1 MPVTVTGKLMRREL
15 KQIAASLGRGS
26 SIVTREAWHRWGDD
40 DERGA
45 LNHIGA
51 AQVRDAATL
60 VRSGEVLELAQPLSP
75 RTPVPQH
82 RAGVQ
87 HFMGRDGGDYAAGAR
102 RPGGF
107 QFAEDTVVLPLHIGT
122 HIDAL
127 CHAWYDDALY
137 NGFPGSGTRSTSGA
151 TRCGIDKMGPIV
163 GRGVLLDVAGV
174 LAGRCRMAPRSVAP
188 ICERAAAQAEV
199 AVGKGDIVLIR
210 TGWAEQ
216 PGPRGRLSRSTAN
229 PASMSRPRCGLP
241 NARSPCWALTIL
253 RSRSIPFPQGTV
265 FPVHQRLIRDFGIPL
280 LEGLVLHELAATGRR
295 EFLFAASPLPVVGGT
310 GSPISPIAIL

>member
-1 MPVTVTGKLMRREL
+1 MTK
-15 KQIAASLGRGS
+15 
-26 SIVTREAWHRWGDD
+26 EAWNRWGEA

-51 AQVRDAATL
+51 DQVRQAAVL
-60 VRSGEVLELAQPLSP
+60 IRSGQVLSLAQTLSS
-75 RTPVPQH
+75 RTPVPKH

-127 CHAWYDDALY
+127 CHAWYDDTLY
-137 NGFPGSGTRSTSGA
+137 NGFPGAGTRSTSGA
-151 TRCGIDKMGPIV
+151 NRCGIDKMGPIV
-163 GRGVLLDVAGV
+163 GRGLLLDVAAVAGGPLHDGV
-174 LAGRCRMAPRSVAP
+174 AITPDDLQ
-188 ICERAAAQAEV
+188 RAADRAGAEPR
-199 AVGKGDIVLIR
+199 AGDIVLIR
-210 TGWAEQ
+210 TGWGEHQAQSPDISFETEPGLNLEAGLWLAERDVAVV
-216 PGPRGRLSRSTAN
+216 GADNYAVEVL
-229 PASMSRPRCGLP
+229 
-241 NARSPCWALTIL
+241 
-253 RSRSIPFPQGTV
+253 PFPAGTV

-280 LEGLVLHELAATGRR
+280 LEGLNLHALSAIGRGT
-295 EFLFAASPLPVVGGT
+295 FLFAASPLPVVGGT

>member
-1 MPVTVTGKLMRREL
+1 VTH
-15 KQIAASLGRGS
+15 
-26 SIVTREAWHRWGDD
+26 EAWHRWGDD

-51 AQVRDAATL
+51 AQVRYAATL
-60 VRSGEVLELAQPLSP
+60 VRSGDVLSLAQPLSA

-107 QFAEDTVVLPLHIGT
+107 QFAEDTVILPMHIGT

-127 CHAWYDDALY
+127 CHAWYDDTLY

-151 TRCGIDKMGPIV
+151 TRCGTDKMGPIV
-163 GRGVLLDVAGV
+163 GRGVLLDIAGLLGNPLPDGV
-174 LAGRCRMAPRSVAP
+174 TIGQADLEC
-188 ICERAAAQAEV
+188 AASHARV
-199 AVGKGDIVLIR
+199 AVGKGDVVLIR
-210 TGWAEQ
+210 TGWAESQ
-216 PGPRGRLSRSTAN
+216 GRAAVVSFDGEPGLDVGA
-229 PASMSRPRCGLP
+229 
-241 NARSPCWALTIL
+241 ALWLAEREIAVL
-253 RSRSIPFPQGTV
+253 GADNFAIEVIPFAQGTV
-265 FPVHQRLIRDFGIPL
+265 FPVHQRLIRDYGIPL

>member
-1 MPVTVTGKLMRREL
+1 M
-15 KQIAASLGRGS
+15 
-26 SIVTREAWHRWGDD
+26 TREAWHRWGDD

-51 AQVRDAATL
+51 AQVRAAAAL
-60 VRSGEVLELAQPLSP
+60 VRSGQVLTLAQPLSP

-137 NGFPGSGTRSTSGA
+137 NGFPGSCTRSTSGA

-163 GRGVLLDVAGV
+163 GRGVLLDVAGLHGAPLRDGV
-174 LAGRCRMAPRSVAP
+174 AIGAGDL
-188 ICERAAAQAEV
+188 ERAARRADV
-199 AVGKGDIVLIR
+199 TVGSGDVVLIR
-210 TGWAEQ
+210 TGWAESQ
-216 PGPRGRLSRSTAN
+216 GRAASVSFDSEPGLDNTA
-229 PASMSRPRCGLP
+229 
-241 NARSPCWALTIL
+241 ALWLAEREIAVL
-253 RSRSIPFPQGTV
+253 GADNFAVEVIPFAQGTV

-280 LEGLVLHELAATGRR
+280 LEGLLLGELATTGRC
-295 EFLFAASPLPVVGGT
+295 EFMFAASPLPVIGGT
-310 GSPISPIAIL
+310 GSPISPVAIL